1 MLEGERRDPGD
12 VGLTN
17 VPSFAGE
24 LVERR
29 LDVDRVPKRDDVE
42 GQAEGAEL
50 LLLLLAVDLPD
61 LAPVAVANAP
71 GQAVAELLAVELGQD
86 AASLLLAVDVAEQ
99 VQCLHDAAEFG
110 QRARQRCRTVLDLQN
125 AHDGAGLD
133 AAELERPRQ
142 AQQIFPVPGDEF
154 GVDAMTRQIVEG
166 AVMGGPV
173 DAPEAGVADIGE
185 PRAELVAQQPEQ
197 PEDGIALYMDKSS

>member
-12 VGLTN
+12 IGLAN

-29 LDVDRVPKRDDVE
+29 LDVGRVPERDDVE

-71 GQAVAELLAVELGQD
+71 GQAVAELLAGVM
-86 AASLLLAVDVAEQ
+86 ALAIEGLTETA
-99 VQCLHDAAEFG
+99 C
-110 QRARQRCRTVLDLQN
+110 
-125 AHDGAGLD
+125 AG
-133 AAELERPRQ
+133 
-142 AQQIFPVPGDEF
+142 G
-154 GVDAMTRQIVEG
+154 
-166 AVMGGPV
+166 
-173 DAPEAGVADIGE
+173 
-185 PRAELVAQQPEQ
+185 
-197 PEDGIALYMDKSS
+197 